1 MKIFLP
7 FLFLLLTV
15 SCYKPTEILYVRTF
29 YIMGSEFQY
38 KLYCK
43 NKSICEKAVRESQEK
58 LNQIDFIF
66 SNYREDSVLTKVNL
80 NAAISAVTVP
90 AEFID
95 LTEQSIYYSEF
106 TNGAFDITVG
116 KLYGLWKKSSAVNQ
130 VPEKS
135 QIESALKCTGY
146 KNIQLDME
154 KNTVSFNSNCLELD
168 FGAIGKGYAVE
179 EDVKIVKSHGIKKGL
194 INFSGNIYALDR
206 QTGEKG
212 WEVGVNDPFNK
223 SSVVDFIYINKLGV
237 ATSGDYEKYF
247 LINGKRYSHIIDTH
261 TGYPVE
267 NLSSVTVL
275 ADSATKAD
283 ALSTAFSVMGKIKTE
298 KFSVKNNIAGVMII
312 DGDRS
317 NYKVYKSPGFKSIQ
331 EAN

>member
-7 FLFLLLTV
+7 FLLIFLTV

-38 KLYCK
+38 KLYCN
-43 NKSICEKAVRESQEK
+43 NKSVCEQAVKESQER

-80 NAAISAVTVP
+80 NASISPVAVP

-95 LTEQSIYYSEF
+95 LTVQSISYSEI
-106 TNGAFDITVG
+106 TSGAFDITVG
-116 KLYGLWKKSSAVNQ
+116 KLYGLWKKSSSVNNM
-130 VPEKS
+130 PEKA
-135 QIESALKCTGY
+135 QVESDLKCTGY
-146 KNIQLDME
+146 KNILLDKE

-168 FGAIGKGYAVE
+168 FGAIGKGYAVDE
-179 EDVKIVKSHGIKKGL
+179 VVRIVKSHGIKKGL

-206 QTGEKG
+206 QTGEEG

-223 SSVVDFIYINKLGV
+223 SSVVDYLNIENFGV
-237 ATSGDYEKYF
+237 STSGDYEKYF
-247 LINGKRYSHIIDTH
+247 LIDGKRYSHIIDPH

-283 ALSTAFSVMGKIKTE
+283 ALSTAFSVMGKIKTTE
-298 KFSVKNNIAGVMII
+298 FVKKNGVAGVMII

-317 NYKVYKSPGFKSIQ
+317 NYKVYKSEGFKSIQ
-331 EAN
+331 QAN

>member
-7 FLFLLLTV
+7 FLLILLTA

-43 NKSICEKAVRESQEK
+43 KKPICEKAVRESQER
-58 LNQIDFIF
+58 LNQIDFLF

-80 NAAISAVTVP
+80 NASISPVSVP
-90 AEFID
+90 AEFIN
-95 LTEQSIYYSEF
+95 LTEQSVYFSEL
-106 TNGAFDITVG
+106 TKGAFDITVG
-116 KLYGLWKKSSAVNQ
+116 NLFELWKKSSKTHQ
-130 VPEKS
+130 MPEKS

-146 KNIQLDME
+146 KKILLD
-154 KNTVSFNSNCLELD
+154 KTNNTVSFDSNCLELD
-168 FGAIGKGYAVE
+168 FGAIGKGYAVDE
-179 EDVKIVKSHGIKKGL
+179 VVKIVKSRGIKKGL
-194 INFSGNIYALDR
+194 INFGGNIYALDK

-223 SSVVDFIYINKLGV
+223 SSVVDFIKIDNLGV

-247 LINGKRYSHIIDTH
+247 LINGKRYSHIIDPH

-283 ALSTAFSVMGKIKTE
+283 ALSTAFSVMGKNKTE
-298 KFSVKNNIAGVMII
+298 NFAEKNKVAGVMII

-317 NYKVYKSPGFKSIQ
+317 NYKVFKSEGFKSIQ
-331 EAN
+331 DAD

>member
-7 FLFLLLTV
+7 FLLLLLV
-15 SCYKPTEILYVRTF
+15 ISCYKPTEILYVRAF

-43 NKSICEKAVRESQEK
+43 NKSICEKAVRESQER

-80 NAAISAVTVP
+80 NASISAVKVP
-90 AEFID
+90 AEFIN
-95 LTEQSIYYSEF
+95 LTKQSIYYSELSG
-106 TNGAFDITVG
+106 GAFDITIG
-116 KLYGLWKKSSAVNQ
+116 KLYGLWKKSSSVNQ
-130 VPEKS
+130 MPGKS
-135 QIESALKCTGY
+135 RIESALKCTGY
-146 KNIQLDME
+146 KNIVLDEE

-168 FGAIGKGYAVE
+168 FGAIGKGYAVDE
-179 EDVKIVKSHGIKKGL
+179 VVKIVKSHGIKKGL
-194 INFSGNIYALDR
+194 INFSGNIYALDK

-212 WEVGVNDPFNK
+212 WEIGVNDPFNK
-223 SSVVDFIYINKLGV
+223 SSVVDFIYVDNLGV

-247 LINGKRYSHIIDTH
+247 LINGRRFSHIINPH

-267 NLSSVTVL
+267 DLSSVTVL

-283 ALSTAFSVMGKIKTE
+283 ALSTAFSVMGKKKTE
-298 KFSVKNNIAGVMII
+298 EYSVKNKIAGVMII
-312 DGDRS
+312 DGDRGD
-317 NYKVYKSPGFKSIQ
+317 YRIYKSEGFKSIQ